1 MILNWIKIFI
11 YHLKQNKLFSFLNA
25 LGLSIGVAGLI
36 FAILYWNDEQS
47 YNDWN
52 PNKETVFQSISKVSP
67 TDYWASNVSPLE
79 EYFKKDF
86 KEIESHCYFENWYF
100 EEVIQYKKKK
110 GVFKITDAQKTFFE
124 MFPFNFIKGDGK
136 TALKDNTSIAVSK
149 ETAMKLFGRE
159 DVLGE
164 IVTYSGRK
172 LIVRGVYTIPGK
184 SSMQPDA
191 VTSLIDNRISLEKDN
206 WDNFSFGLLLKLK
219 NPNDRD
225 KVIARIQHLMYQN
238 RVEKWAKDEGL
249 STEDWLKKHGDDNV
263 KIILEPLK
271 DARLHSIT
279 EGFAEGRGNYQ
290 FLMIMVGLSF
300 LILILSIV
308 NYINLATANAIKRA
322 KEVGVRKIIG
332 AAKSNIVKQ
341 FLFETI
347 LITTFSILLSLV
359 IVELTLPYYND
370 FLGKKLIISGN
381 QFYSYLLLVF
391 VITIIV
397 AGIFPAVYVSNFE
410 TLKVLKGNF
419 GRSKSG
425 VWLRNGM
432 LIIQFAIAA
441 FFIIGSYIVY
451 EQIKFISTKDLGFK
465 GEQILSIAYKN
476 KYDWKEE
483 GYKKKVYNRYNM
495 IKQEISKIKGVEELS
510 TGAFSFG
517 SSNGS
522 TTGFSYH
529 NSENIQARNMG
540 VDFGMLE
547 MMQIKIKEGR
557 FLSEKFASDTINSML
572 VNETALKMMN
582 EKNPIGKEVNW
593 NENKLK
599 IVGVVKDFNL
609 FGPQEKIPPMVF
621 FHFKTVDW
629 MLQNASKI
637 HVKINSEDPQQTI
650 ADIEK
655 FWVKNVD
662 SENPFSYD
670 FVNKEY
676 ARTYENYV
684 KQKNLFSLL
693 NIIVI
698 LIALFG
704 LFALAS
710 FSIERRMKEIA
721 VRKTLGAETSVLL
734 KELSKQYI
742 FFCVIGFL
750 IAVFPVYYLLN
761 KWLDNFVFRI
771 DISFYPFL
779 IGFIALLS
787 LTLLVVLSRAYQA
800 TRVDVLHY
808 LKYE

>member
-11 YHLKQNKLFSFLNA
+11 YHLRQNKLFSFLNV
-25 LGLSIGVAGLI
+25 LGLSIGIAGLI

-47 YNDWN
+47 YNSWN
-52 PNKETVFQSISKVSP
+52 PDKDKVFQSISKVSR
-67 TDYWASNVSPLE
+67 TDYWASNISPLE

-100 EEVIQYKKKK
+100 EEIIQYKKKK
-110 GVFKITDAQKTFFE
+110 GIFKITDAQKTFFE
-124 MFPFNFIKGDGK
+124 MFPFKFIKGNGK
-136 TALKDNTSIAVSK
+136 TALKDNSSIAVSL

-184 SSMQPDA
+184 SSMQPEA
-191 VTSLIDNRISLEKDN
+191 VTNLIDNRLTAEKDN
-206 WDNFSFGLLLKLK
+206 WGNFSFGLLIKLK
-219 NPNDRD
+219 DANDKE
-225 KVIARIQHLMYQN
+225 KVIAKIEQLMHQN
-238 RVEKWAKDEGL
+238 REVKWAKAEGL
-249 STEDWLKKHGDDNV
+249 SVEEYFKKNGGV
-263 KIILEPLK
+263 SYKSILEPLK

-290 FLMIMVGLSF
+290 FLMIMVSLSI

-308 NYINLATANAIKRA
+308 NYINLTTANAIKRA

-332 AAKSNIVKQ
+332 ASKSNVVKQ
-341 FLFETI
+341 FLLETF

-359 IVELTLPYYND
+359 IVELSLPYYND
-370 FLGKKLIISGN
+370 FLDKNLIISGN
-381 QFYSYLLLVF
+381 QFCLYLLLVF
-391 VITIIV
+391 VVTILV

-419 GRSKSG
+419 GRSKRG
-425 VWLRNGM
+425 VLLRNGM
-432 LIIQFAIAA
+432 LIIQFSIAT
-441 FFIIGSYIVY
+441 FFIIGSYIVN
-451 EQIKFISTKDLGFK
+451 EQIKYISTKDLGFK
-465 GEQILSIAYKN
+465 GEQILSIDYKN
-476 KYDWKEE
+476 NYDWNEE
-483 GYKKKVYNRYNM
+483 GYKSKIYNRYNL
-495 IKQEISKIKGVEELS
+495 IKQEISKIKGVEQIA

-517 SSNGS
+517 SGNGS

-529 NSENIQARNMG
+529 NSENIQSRNMG
-540 VDFGMLE
+540 IDFGMLE

-557 FLSEKFASDTINSML
+557 FLSEKFASDTINTML

-582 EKNPIGKEVNW
+582 EKNPIGKEIDW
-593 NENKLK
+593 NDRKLK

-629 MLQNASKI
+629 MLQNISKI
-637 HVKINSEDPQQTI
+637 HVKINSDNPQQTI

-655 FWVKNVD
+655 LWIKKVD

-670 FVNKEY
+670 FVDKQY

-693 NIIVI
+693 NLIVI
-698 LIALFG
+698 LIAIFG

-710 FSIERRMKEIA
+710 FSMERRLREIA
-721 VRKTLGAETSVLL
+721 IRKTLGAETNVLL
-734 KELSKQYI
+734 KELSKQYVV
-742 FFCVIGFL
+742 FC
-750 IAVFPVYYLLN
+750 
-761 KWLDNFVFRI
+761 
-771 DISFYPFL
+771 L
-779 IGFIALLS
+779 IGFVIGVVPSYLLLEKWLENFAYRITIQIFPFAIAFLS
-787 LTLLVVLSRAYQA
+787 LLFLTLIIVLAKAFQV
-800 TRVDVLHY
+800 TRMDILKY

>member
-25 LGLSIGVAGLI
+25 LGLSIGIAGLI

-100 EEVIQYKKKK
+100 EEIIQYKKKK
-110 GVFKITDAQKTFFE
+110 GIFKITDAQKTFFE
-124 MFPFNFIKGDGK
+124 MFPFNFIKGNGE
-136 TALKDNTSIAVSK
+136 TALKDNASIAVSRQ
-149 ETAMKLFGRE
+149 TAIKLFGRE

-172 LIVRGVYTIPGK
+172 LVVRGVYTIPGK

-191 VTSLIDNRISLEKDN
+191 VTNLIDNRISLEKDN
-206 WDNFSFGLLLKLK
+206 WGNFSFGLLLKLK
-219 NPNDRD
+219 NPNDKD

-238 RVEKWAKDEGL
+238 RVVKWAKDEGL
-249 STEDWLKKHGDDNV
+249 SVEDWLKKHGDDNL

-271 DARLHSIT
+271 DVRLHSIT
-279 EGFAEGRGNYQ
+279 DGFAEGRGNYQ

-332 AAKSNIVKQ
+332 ATKSNIVRQ

-359 IVELTLPYYND
+359 IVELSLPYYNE

-381 QFYSYLLLVF
+381 QFYLYLLVVF
-391 VITIIV
+391 AITIIV
-397 AGIFPAVYVSNFE
+397 AGIFPALYVSNFE

-432 LIIQFAIAA
+432 LIIQFAIAT

-451 EQIKFISTKDLGFK
+451 EQIQFISTKDLGFK

-476 KYDWKEE
+476 KYDWKED
-483 GYKKKVYNRYNM
+483 GYKQKVYNRYNM
-495 IKQEISKIKGVEELS
+495 IKQEISKIKGVEQLS

-517 SSNGS
+517 SANGS

-529 NSENIQARNMG
+529 NSENIQGRNMG

-593 NENKLK
+593 NEHKLK

-629 MLQNASKI
+629 MLQNANKI
-637 HVKINSEDPQQTI
+637 HVKINLEDPQQTI
-650 ADIEK
+650 AEIER
-655 FWVKNVD
+655 FWIKNID

-670 FVNKEY
+670 FVDKEY

-693 NIIVI
+693 NVIVI

-721 VRKTLGAETSVLL
+721 IRKTLGAETNVLL
-734 KELSKQYI
+734 KELSKQYV

-750 IAVFPVYYLLN
+750 IALFPVYYLLN
-761 KWLDNFVFRI
+761 KWLENFVFRI
-771 DISFYPFL
+771 DISIYPFL